1 MQNWAVN
8 FMQLIQ
14 SLDDLLYEL
23 MSWLIFFPLTLWR
36 TITRPLQMMEYAGRQ
51 LEEPPERQFSAAL
64 SPPLFL
70 LLALLVSH
78 ALELSMNGGNSAI
91 VADHHGL
98 ARFVDNDT
106 KLLVLRLGVF
116 SIIPLLLATI
126 FTIASKFEL
135 NDETLKSP
143 FYKQCYPAAPFALM
157 LGGGALLIGRG
168 ATATLLGLVIMLA
181 ALIAYFAVQIMWF
194 RRNLACG
201 ILKAGL
207 CAASAIVG
215 GLVAMYVIGAFLI

>member
-1 MQNWAVN
+1 MN

-36 TITRPLQMMEYAGRQ
+36 AITRPLQMMEYAGRQ
-51 LEEPPERQFSAAL
+51 LEEKPDNQFSEAL

-78 ALELSMNGGNSAI
+78 GLELSMHGGTSVV
-91 VADHHGL
+91 VADQRGL
-98 ARFVDNDT
+98 SRFVDSDT
-106 KLLVLRLGVF
+106 KLLILRLGIF

-126 FTIASKFEL
+126 FTVVSKLQL

-143 FYKQCYPAAPFALM
+143 FYKQCYPAAPFALT
-157 LGGGALLIGRG
+157 LGGGALLLGHG
-168 ATATLLGLVIMLA
+168 VVAMLLGLAIMFS
-181 ALIAYFAVQIMWF
+181 ALIAYLSLQIVWF
-194 RRNLACG
+194 RRNLGCG
-201 ILKAGL
+201 IFKAGL
-207 CAASAIVG
+207 CAGTAVIG
-215 GLVAMYVIGAFLI
+215 GLIAMYFISILLV